1 MSDFEKVKIEST
13 DTIAIEAFVDEG
25 AIDVL
30 YDDTPYFLAPDGKI
44 AEETFVVLRE
54 AMKKTGKTAVARVV
68 MSNRERVVC
77 IDVREKGM
85 LMQTLRRPNEVRK
98 SSEYFDEIPEKG
110 VDKEM
115 LELAEKLIEQKTKPF
130 NPAEFTDRYEEGL
143 MEIIRAKVAGEQP
156 VMAAAPERGKVINLM
171 DALKKSLSDE
181 KPPAASKGRKA
192 APQKRGRPE
201 TPEGRPKTQER
212 LTKIKGI
219 HARFG
224 IGSCSGDNRIHRPI
238 RLDRRGSGGAAWQST
253 ARHSSFWERSTRSRV
268 ASPRARSGRGAAS
281 FATAFRGAPSSR
293 SSGIG

>member
-1 MSDFEKVKIEST
+1 MAPRASWKGYLKLSLVSCPVRLYTATSTSERLAFNLLHKDTHNRVAMKPVDPELGQVERSDLVKGYQYEKNQYVILDESDFEKVKIEST

-192 APQKRGRPE
+192 APQKAVA
-201 TPEGRPKTQER
+201 PKPQ
-212 LTKIKGI
+212 K
-219 HARFG
+219 
-224 IGSCSGDNRIHRPI
+224 
-238 RLDRRGSGGAAWQST
+238 AAPKRKS
-253 ARHSSFWERSTRSRV
+253 A
-268 ASPRARSGRGAAS
+268 
-281 FATAFRGAPSSR
+281 
-293 SSGIG
+293 

>member
-1 MSDFEKVKIEST
+1 MILDELDFEKVKIEFT
-13 DTIAIEAFVDEG
+13 DTIAIEAFVDQG
-25 AIDVL
+25 SIDAL

-68 MSNRERVVC
+68 MSNRERVVS
-77 IDVREKGM
+77 IDVRDKGM
-85 LMQTLRRPNEVRK
+85 LMQTLRRPQEVRK

-143 MEIIRAKVAGEQP
+143 MEIIRAKVAGETP

-181 KPPAASKGRKA
+181 KPPATSKGRKA
-192 APQKRGRPE
+192 AAGQK
-201 TPEGRPKTQER
+201 
-212 LTKIKGI
+212 
-219 HARFG
+219 
-224 IGSCSGDNRIHRPI
+224 
-238 RLDRRGSGGAAWQST
+238 
-253 ARHSSFWERSTRSRV
+253 
-268 ASPRARSGRGAAS
+268 
-281 FATAFRGAPSSR
+281 ATAPKAQKAAPKRKSA
-293 SSGIG
+293 

>member
-1 MSDFEKVKIEST
+1 MAPRASWKGYLKLSLVSCPVRLYTATSTSDRIAFNLLHKDTHNRVAMKPVDPELGQVERSDLVKGYQYEKNQYVILDDSDFEKVKIEST
-13 DTIAIEAFVDEG
+13 DTIAIEAFVDQG

-68 MSNRERVVC
+68 MSNRERVVS

-98 SSEYFDEIPEKG
+98 SSEYFDEIPEKNG

-115 LELAEKLIEQKTKPF
+115 LQLAEKLIEQKTKPF
-130 NPAEFTDRYEEGL
+130 DPGAFTDRYEEGL
-143 MEIIRAKVAGEQP
+143 MEIIRAKVAGETP

-181 KPPAASKGRKA
+181 KPPAASKGRK
-192 APQKRGRPE
+192 
-201 TPEGRPKTQER
+201 
-212 LTKIKGI
+212 
-219 HARFG
+219 
-224 IGSCSGDNRIHRPI
+224 
-238 RLDRRGSGGAAWQST
+238 GGAQKTT
-253 ARHSSFWERSTRSRV
+253 AAKSQKS
-268 ASPRARSGRGAAS
+268 APRRKSA
-281 FATAFRGAPSSR
+281 
-293 SSGIG
+293 